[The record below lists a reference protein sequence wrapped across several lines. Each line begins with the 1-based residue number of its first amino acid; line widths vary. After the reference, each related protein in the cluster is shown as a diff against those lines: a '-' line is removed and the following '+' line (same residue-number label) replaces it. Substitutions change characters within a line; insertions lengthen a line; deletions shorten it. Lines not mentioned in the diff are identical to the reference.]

1 MLCRNLLFKSGV
13 TVEKIEKKNFDQI
26 IEPQTRK
33 IKYICCFLGGSKY
46 PQQQID
52 VFRKLWYHTLVSD
65 LCVLQSNLR

>member
-1 MLCRNLLFKSGV
+1 MKSR
-13 TVEKIEKKNFDQI
+13 
-26 IEPQTRK
+26 RK
-33 IKYICCFLGGSKY
+33 HSFQFMTILYFVIVCCFLGGSKY